1 MRSDTSPLRRGTLAA
16 TLLAAGAAAL
26 ACRSTSMDQPT
37 AAPTGGDAPPVCEK
51 RPQRLEAH
59 GDVRIDDYYWLNQRE
74 DADVLAYLEAE
85 NAYADARMAPTEAL
99 QEELFQELVSRIQ
112 ETDVTVPVKDGP
124 YAYYTRTEEGLQY
137 PIHCRRPA
145 GGGPEEV
152 LFDVNRMAG
161 DSGFFSLGARV
172 PAPDHVAIAYAVD
185 RVGRR
190 LYDVEIKNTRRGDT
204 ERAIHGTSGS
214 IAWEA
219 DGSAVYYVKRDPET
233 LRAYQVWRH
242 VLGTPQN
249 VDTLVFEEEDEEF
262 SCYVTRSRSERF
274 LMIVSRQTL
283 ATEVRVLDA
292 EDPGAGWRVV
302 APRKRGHEY
311 SVDHQGDRFLIRTNR
326 DAENFRLVSAPVDAP
341 GNWTELLPHRFN
353 TLLEGVQ
360 AFESHFVTR
369 ERRGGLVHLVVHP
382 GDGSAPFSIQ
392 LDDPAYRVGL
402 SGNAEYRTRKVRY
415 SYSSL
420 TTPSSVLELD
430 LDSGETER
438 LKEQFVGGGFDREDY
453 VSERIFAQASDGTSV
468 PISLVRKRSSVGEPG
483 PLLLYGYGSY
493 GSSQDARFSPRVLSL
508 LDRGFTYAIA
518 HVRGGQELG
527 RFWYEQGKLRRKI
540 NTFTDFIA
548 CGEHLVA
555 EGYTTEDQLFAMGGS
570 AGGLLMG
577 AVANMRPDLFHG
589 IVAAVPF
596 VDVVTTML
604 DDSIPLTTF
613 EYDEWGNP
621 NDEGDYRY
629 MLSYSPY
636 DQVKRQRYPHML
648 VTTGLHD
655 SQVQYFEPAKWV
667 AKLRAKAAPGGLLLF
682 ECEMEAGHGGVSGR
696 YATLR
701 KSAMTYAF
709 LLGLVEGSGASI
721 L

>member
-1 MRSDTSPLRRGTLAA
+1 MRDLRLLRRPGPLTAIALLGGLAA
-16 TLLAAGAAAL
+16 
-26 ACRSTSMDQPT
+26 ACRSTTMDDPSSG
-37 AAPTGGDAPPVCEK
+37 AARPAAPPVCEK
-51 RPQRLEAH
+51 RPHRLEAH
-59 GDVRIDDYYWLNQRE
+59 GDVRVDDYFWLNQRE
-74 DADVLAYLEAE
+74 DPEVLAHLEAE
-85 NAYADARMAPTEAL
+85 NAFTEARMAPTEAL
-99 QEELFQELVSRIQ
+99 QEEMFEELVSRIQ
-112 ETDVTVPVKDGP
+112 ESDVTVPVKSGP
-124 YAYYTRTEEGLQY
+124 YEYYTRTEEGLQY

-145 GGGPEEV
+145 GGGAEQV
-152 LFDVNRMAG
+152 LFDLNEMAEG
-161 DSGFFSLGARV
+161 SGFFSMGARV
-172 PAPDHVAIAYAVD
+172 PSPDHGSIAYAVD

-190 LYDVEIKNTRRGDT
+190 LYDLEVKNTDRGDA
-204 ERAIHGTSGS
+204 ERPIEGTSGS

-219 DGSAVYYVKRDPET
+219 DGSAIYYVKRDPET

-242 VLGTPQN
+242 VIETSQEL
-249 VDTLVFEEEDEEF
+249 DTLVFEEEDEEY
-262 SCYVTRSRSERF
+262 SCYVTRSRSRRF

-292 EDPGAGWRVV
+292 EDPGAGWRVI
-302 APRKRGHEY
+302 APRERGHEY
-311 SVDHQGDRFLIRTNR
+311 SVAHLEDRFLIRTNR
-326 DAENFRLVSAPVDAP
+326 GAENFRLVSAPVESP
-341 GNWTELLPHRFN
+341 GDWTEVIPHRVD
-353 TLLEGVQ
+353 TLLEDVD
-360 AFESHFVTR
+360 AFRSHIVTR
-369 ERRGGLVHLVVHP
+369 ERRGGLVELIVRP
-382 GDGSAPFSIQ
+382 LDGGESFSIEF
-392 LDDPAYRVGL
+392 DDPAYRVGL
-402 SGNAEYRTRKVRY
+402 TGNAEYEARSLRY

-420 TTPSSVLELD
+420 TTPASILELD
-430 LDSGETER
+430 LDTGETER
-438 LKEQFVGGGFDREDY
+438 LKEARVGGGFDRDDY
-453 VSERIFAQASDGTSV
+453 VSERLFARAADGTSV
-468 PISLVRKRSSVGEPG
+468 PISLVKRRDSVGTPG

-493 GSSQDARFSPRVLSL
+493 GSSQDARFSSRTLSL

-540 NTFTDFIA
+540 NTFTDFIT

-555 EGYTTEDQLFAMGGS
+555 EGYTTREQLFAMGGS

-577 AVANMRPDLFHG
+577 AVANMRPDLFRG

-621 NDEGDYRY
+621 GVEGDYRY

-636 DQVKRQRYPHML
+636 DQVRPQRYPHML

-667 AKLRAKAAPGGLLLF
+667 AKLRAVAAPGGLLLLD
-682 ECEMEAGHGGVSGR
+682 CEMEAGHGGVSGR
-696 YATLR
+696 YASLR
-701 KSAMTYAF
+701 KSAQTYAF
-709 LLGLVEGSGASI
+709 LLGLLEGSAASI

>member
-1 MRSDTSPLRRGTLAA
+1 MRSLSPSSRGRLIAA
-16 TLLAAGAAAL
+16 TVLLCGVAA
-26 ACRSTSMDQPT
+26 ACRSTSMDDSSAGP
-37 AAPTGGDAPPVCEK
+37 ARSAAPPVCEK
-51 RPQRLEAH
+51 RPHRLEAH
-59 GDVRIDDYYWLNQRE
+59 GDVRVDDYFWLNQRE
-74 DADVLAYLEAE
+74 DPEVLAYLEAE
-85 NAYADARMAPTEAL
+85 NAFTEARMAPTEAL
-99 QEELFQELVSRIQ
+99 QEELFDELVSRIQ

-137 PIHCRRPA
+137 PVHCRKPAA
-145 GGGPEEV
+145 GGAEEV
-152 LFDVNRMAG
+152 LFDLNAMAEG
-161 DSGFFSLGARV
+161 SGFFSMGARV
-172 PAPDHVAIAYAVD
+172 PSPDHGSIAYAVD

-190 LYDVEIKNTRRGDT
+190 LYDVEIRNTIRGDT
-204 ERAIHGTSGS
+204 ERAIEGTSGS

-219 DGSAVYYVKRDPET
+219 DGRAVYYVKRDPET

-242 VLGTPQN
+242 VIDTSQDL
-249 VDTLVFEEEDEEF
+249 DTLVFEEEDEEF
-262 SCYVTRSRSERF
+262 SCYVTRSRSDRY

-283 ATEVRVLDA
+283 STEVRVLDA
-292 EDPGAGWRVV
+292 EDPGAGWRVI
-302 APRKRGHEY
+302 APRERGHEY
-311 SVDHQGDRFLIRTNR
+311 SVDHQADRFLIRTNR
-326 DAENFRLVSAPVDAP
+326 RAENFRLVSAPVESP
-341 GNWTELLPHRFN
+341 GDWTELIPHRVD
-353 TLLEGVQ
+353 TLLEDVD
-360 AFESHFVTR
+360 AFRDHFVTR
-369 ERRGGLVHLVVHP
+369 ERRGGLVHLIVHP
-382 GDGSAPFSIQ
+382 LGGGDSFPIEF
-392 LDDPAYRVGL
+392 DDPAYRVGL
-402 SGNAEYRTRKVRY
+402 TGNAEFDARSLRY

-420 TTPSSVLELD
+420 TTPTSVLELD
-430 LDSGETER
+430 LDSGETAR
-438 LKEQFVGGGFDREDY
+438 LKEEYVGGGFDRASY
-453 VSERIFAQASDGTSV
+453 VSERIFARADDGTSV
-468 PISLVRKRSSVGEPG
+468 PISLVRRRDSVGSAG

-493 GSSQDARFSPRVLSL
+493 GSSQDARFSPRTLSL

-527 RFWYEQGKLRRKI
+527 RFWYEQGKLRRKM

-555 EGYTTEDQLFAMGGS
+555 EGYTTEDQLFALGGS

-577 AVANMRPDLFHG
+577 AVANMRPDLFRG

-621 NDEGDYRY
+621 GVEGDYRY

-636 DQVKRQRYPHML
+636 DQVRRQRYPHML

-667 AKLRAKAAPGGLLLF
+667 AKLRATAAPGGLLLF

-696 YATLR
+696 YASLR
-701 KSAMTYAF
+701 KSARTYAF
-709 LLGLVEGSGASI
+709 LLGLVKGSASPI